1 MGARNRTTEEQY
13 DYLDGNLALYLNR
26 LARNSK
32 ARIKLTRK
40 DLRDTWDRQMGR
52 CALTGIPM
60 TFRAVAGECF
70 PFNASI
76 DCVLPR
82 ANGGTYEPANI
93 RLVCSFVNA
102 IRRDRTDEVTLRA
115 LDEIADALTG
125 ARNTKQSTTNERR
138 VYRCLTCPLDKPS
151 ALTVSAE
158 IFVARPSTSQPE
170 DTTLRT
176 AKRYGLTERVQRR

>member
-102 IRRDRTDEVTLRA
+102 SKYPPAKPGA
-115 LDEIADALTG
+115 LVLE
-125 ARNTKQSTTNERR
+125 
-138 VYRCLTCPLDKPS
+138 PLKAAYPC
-151 ALTVSAE
+151 
-158 IFVARPSTSQPE
+158 RTSQASLPLCGM
-170 DTTLRT
+170 LRLMH
-176 AKRYGLTERVQRR
+176 R